1 MKEFKS
7 RLVQELEE
15 ESDQVLKDKTL
26 KIQQLTEKIKVTKDA
41 IKGEQKKRLNLEDR
55 LEDLGRERLQLS
67 LQLNSKAD

>member
-26 KIQQLTEKIKVTKDA
+26 KIQQLTEKIKVAKDA